1 MEYHFVIILVACLIG
16 LFMAWGVGANDL
28 ANVMST
34 TMGSK
39 AISVRQAMFIA
50 IIFEFAGAFLGGVHV
65 TDTIRNGIIN
75 TQLFTDSPQILAEG
89 MLATLIA
96 GMTWIIFASTI
107 GMPVSITNSII
118 GAIIGFGSIVLGVHA
133 IHWHTVQLIAV
144 SWICSPMIAGLFGY
158 FLFVLVRKTILA
170 ADNPCHNAKK
180 YMPIYFFFV
189 GVVFALMAILRDLS
203 RLGYKPSFLE
213 RSGLIVLT
221 GLVVMLVGRFFSHRI
236 QLEQSASRHECY
248 SYIEKLFGILMGFT
262 ACTMVFAHGSNDVGV
277 AIGPIIAIVSIM
289 THQPLFSASHTITYG
304 LMAMGCFVNVRTES
318 DRNCR
323 RTYYGADPKPCF
335 CSDISGSK
343 HRDFFNERRYS
354 GFCNTN
360 FSWGCFRRRVSEGD
374 WRVELKCYSQ
384 YYFIMVD
391 YSTSLC
397 RVNDLLFLYAKINE
411 LFLGRSLESTE

>member
-1 MEYHFVIILVACLIG
+1 MEYHFVIILIACLIG

-304 LMAMGCFVNVRTES
+304 LMAMGCFGVVMGLLM
-318 DRNCR
+318 
-323 RTYYGADPKPCF
+323 YGRKV
-335 CSDISGSK
+335 IETVG
-343 HRDFFNERRYS
+343 ERITALTPSRAFAATLAAAS
-354 GFCNTN
+354 TVIF
-360 FSWGCFRRRVSEGD
+360 
-374 WRVELKCYSQ
+374 
-384 YYFIMVD
+384 
-391 YSTSLC
+391 STSAGIPVSATQTL
-397 RVNDLLFLYAKINE
+397 VGGVLGVGLAKGIGALN
-411 LFLGRSLESTE
+411 LNVIRNIILSWLITVPVCAVLTIFFFYMLKLMSYF